1 MIIITTRQ
9 GQGEGPGV
17 VAVGAHVLHEIL
29 HWHSFGRGRRGW
41 VRLDVLRAFLCF
53 GWRPWYDLV
62 EKEKKLEIVMGW
74 ISKSLGPQHKHAI
87 PYSKTSHQKGT

>member
-53 GWRPWYDLV
+53 GWRPWYDLFIL
-62 EKEKKLEIVMGW
+62 EKKVDLVLGSPGIRVEPFQKLALENG
-74 ISKSLGPQHKHAI
+74 LL
-87 PYSKTSHQKGT
+87 